1 MRRVP
6 GSLALGAALLVA
18 SCGQKGPLYL
28 PDKSAPVIT
37 TPAQP
42 SPAQP
47 AAPQAS
53 PAQAAPDEAAP
64 APPAAAPPVAAPPSG
79 TAPKP
84 EDKNHDP
91 ESPK

>member
-6 GSLALGAALLVA
+6 GSLALGAALLAA

-28 PDKSAPVIT
+28 PDKSVPMIT

-42 SPAQP
+42 TPAQP
-47 AAPQAS
+47 AAPQS
-53 PAQAAPDEAAP
+53 
-64 APPAAAPPVAAPPSG
+64 PPVAAPPSG